1 MKLNKIN
8 INLTSTEQELW
19 KQIMEIKEVIERKD
33 LPWYKRLFA

>member
-19 KQIMEIKEVIERKD
+19 KQIMEIKQEIERKD
-33 LPWYKRLFA
+33 LPWYKRIFA

>member
-1 MKLNKIN
+1 MKLNNIN

-19 KQIMEIKEVIERKD
+19 KQIMEIKEAIERKD

>member
-1 MKLNKIN
+1 MKLNNIN

-19 KQIMEIKEVIERKD
+19 KQIMEIKETIERKD